1 MRVWLKERFLPL
13 LYRRPVPELP
23 AERLYLYL
31 DVLWRT
37 RTLEGAVVEVGC
49 FQCGTAAWA
58 MQMLR
63 GIDARR
69 GYMCIDTFGGF
80 VAAQF
85 AHDIRLG
92 TSASRRSGFQANSR
106 ALVQRLVRHWGV
118 PEIELVQ
125 ADIATLSAEALPAK
139 IIAGLVDVD
148 LEQPTYHALT
158 KITPDSFRAERFSS
172 TTVVRIPTIRSAARG
187 SGTERFLLEF
197 GLNARYELGM
207 GVITR
212 ESPSRGIE
220 LPDLRPADWSARE

>member
-1 MRVWLKERFLPL
+1 MRVWLKERLLPL
-13 LYRRPVPELP
+13 LYRRPIPELP

-63 GIDARR
+63 GIDAKRE
-69 GYMCIDTFGGF
+69 YVCIDTFGGF

-85 AHDIRLG
+85 AHDVRLG
-92 TSASRRSGFQANSR
+92 TAASRRSGFQANSR
-106 ALVQRLVRHWGV
+106 ALVERLVRHWGV

-125 ADIATLSAEALPAK
+125 ADIATLSAEALPAR

-158 KITPDSFRAERFSS
+158 KMYPRLVQGGTILVDDCSPHPDNPFRG
-172 TTVVRIPTIRSAARG
+172 ARLG
-187 SGTERFLLEF
+187 YERFLMEL
-197 GLNARYELGM
+197 GLTARYELGM
-207 GVITR
+207 GVVTR
-212 ESPSRGIE
+212 KSPAHEIESV
-220 LPDLRPADWSARE
+220 DLRPGD